1 MKASV
6 VKAMNDRVAF
16 WKLRPTYADHGLD
29 FRLAKQKPSTRRGN
43 FLNEQGTV
51 IYIYMLYTCY
61 IYISDQDRERDTVR
75 SVHIVLY
82 SIL

>member
-29 FRLAKQKPSTRRGN
+29 FRLAKQKPSACRGN

-51 IYIYMLYTCY
+51 IYIYV
-61 IYISDQDRERDTVR
+61 SDQDRERDTVR
-75 SVHIVLY
+75 SVHIALY

>member
-29 FRLAKQKPSTRRGN
+29 FRLAKQKPSARRGN

-51 IYIYMLYTCY
+51 IYIY
-61 IYISDQDRERDTVR
+61 IYVSDQDRERDTVR
-75 SVHIVLY
+75 SVHIALY